1 MKPKEASMQTIPG
14 RHRVADATTVAL
26 AFTRSAGRSTS
37 AALVGGGVFATVG
50 EAVGLRVLF
59 TAGSAR
65 VHIRKMSTYFCATT
79 SLSKSGFRQFG

>member
-1 MKPKEASMQTIPG
+1 MQTMPG

-37 AALVGGGVFATVG
+37 AALVGGGVFATVGPG